1 MVSIASEGPV
11 GLQRLSALWQET
23 IEYFVPGEMVRDR
36 ELHNRARMFLIS
48 HLLGPILGN
57 SALAAL
63 YVFDP
68 TPQWDLAVIAVS
80 ITAFWLFPFLLR
92 RGVSYD
98 RLVLCSVANLNFN
111 VLLSC
116 YFNGGVASPTMP
128 WVLIIPMLSLFYL
141 GGEQRLQPRL
151 LGVTA
156 GSFTIFFLAFHLYP
170 PEPNDIPD
178 AAMVGLGAVSNIA
191 TLCYVA
197 MMAIYY
203 ARIFDA
209 GVDLEIE
216 VRRRQQM
223 AEELR
228 QAILAAHRV
237 GSAKAEFLARMS
249 HEIRTPLNAI
259 IGYGE
264 ILREEAAAS
273 GDREK
278 LDDLDRILDAARYL
292 VRLINLILDLAKID
306 AGRMSFDARP
316 HDVREMLAAAAEQR
330 RALVEEHGNRISITV
345 EPGLD
350 SIVVDR
356 HRLLQ
361 ILDGVIENAARHTR
375 GGRIAL
381 SASRAAAPRESA
393 SRAAAPGDAVR
404 IAISDTGS
412 GISPD
417 TLDTLFES
425 FTTART
431 AAVEGRYGGT
441 GLSLTVFAQLC
452 RLMGGRIEATSAPG
466 RGSTFTITLPLPMH
480 GPASDPAGPGQ
491 PGASAPARSDTDH
504 LPDRCRTE
512 HEGRSFTRHSHM

>member
-1 MVSIASEGPV
+1 MVSIASEGPG
-11 GLQRLSALWQET
+11 GLWRLALWQET
-23 IEYFVPGEMVRDR
+23 IEYFVPEEMARDR

-68 TPQWDLAVIAVS
+68 TPEWDLAVIAVS
-80 ITAFWLFPFLLR
+80 ITAFWIFPFLLR

-156 GSFTIFFLAFHLYP
+156 FSFTVFFLAFHLYP

-209 GVDLEIE
+209 GVDLEVE
-216 VRRRQQM
+216 VRRRRQM

-228 QAILAAHRV
+228 QAIMAAHRV
-237 GSAKAEFLARMS
+237 GSSKAEFLARMS

-273 GDREK
+273 GNSAM
-278 LDDLDRILDAARYL
+278 LDDLERILDAARYL
-292 VRLINLILDLAKID
+292 VRLIDLILDLAKID

-316 HDVREMLAAAAEQR
+316 HDVREMLEAAAQQR
-330 RALVEEHGNRISITV
+330 RGLIEGRGNTITISV
-345 EPGLD
+345 DDGLG
-350 SIVVDR
+350 SMVVDR

-361 ILDGVIENAARHTR
+361 ILDGVLENAARHTQH
-375 GGRIAL
+375 GRIGLA
-381 SASRAAAPRESA
+381 ASRT
-393 SRAAAPGDAVR
+393 APGRDTIR

-412 GISPD
+412 GIAAE
-417 TLDTLFES
+417 TLATLFES

-431 AAVEGRYGGT
+431 AADGRYGGT

-452 RLMGGRIEATSAPG
+452 RAMGGSIAATSAAG
-466 RGSTFTITLPLPMH
+466 RGSTFTITLPFAQDEAP
-480 GPASDPAGPGQ
+480 GTAARPAA
-491 PGASAPARSDTDH
+491 A
-504 LPDRCRTE
+504 
-512 HEGRSFTRHSHM
+512 